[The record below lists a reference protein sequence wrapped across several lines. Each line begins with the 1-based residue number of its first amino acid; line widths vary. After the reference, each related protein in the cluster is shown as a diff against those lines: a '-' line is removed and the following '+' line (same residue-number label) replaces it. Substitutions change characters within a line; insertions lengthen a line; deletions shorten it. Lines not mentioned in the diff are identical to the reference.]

1 MGLPSRYNRVQVD
14 LLVDFGVAIK
24 KNKIVPVLGAED
36 GFELSLTFRIPT
48 TGMVDTPIPEE
59 ELRRLQNH
67 GIAAFSRM
75 AVTLLQFRTEKEAQ
89 LEMVAVG
96 HGIYLFNL
104 KMNLSR
110 LFLDFARQKNAMQQ
124 LLDFTAHLTNK
135 TELESFRKMKKKTK
149 SMKLLH
155 VGSAN
160 CARSITLLLKAS
172 QISRRN

>member
-1 MGLPSRYNRVQVD
+1 MTDKVLRDISKAYGEGEKIVRETALRHIVNFCETLVEDMGLPSRYNRVQVD

-124 LLDFTAHLTNK
+124 LLDFTLLT
-135 TELESFRKMKKKTK
+135 
-149 SMKLLH
+149 
-155 VGSAN
+155 
-160 CARSITLLLKAS
+160 
-172 QISRRN
+172 